1 MPNQENQLLLYVQKA
16 FPRKT
21 KLVLEFEYIYYFPS
35 WRSLINIT
43 S

>member
-1 MPNQENQLLLYVQKA
+1 MSNQENQLLLSVQKV

-21 KLVLEFEYIYYFPS
+21 KLILEFEYIYYFPS
-35 WRSLINIT
+35 WLSLINIT